1 VDGNQIFFDPV
12 TGYQIF
18 IKGEYSYCKFVFRH
32 SGEVRKMHI
41 DVAREIY
48 TALLEQGFAK
58 TDYSPHIE
66 MVQDE
71 FCARDDANSSQGY
84 NYAIR
89 IGSRTLR
96 SGSRT
101 LRSSLRIGT
110 ATTTQRRERA
120 TPWNLRNS

>member
-1 VDGNQIFFDPV
+1 MKEVKTHTLLLNDSQGRPNLVFSFQDWGDHYQVRVDGKEIFFDPV

-84 NYAIR
+84 NYAIN
-89 IGSRTLR
+89 
-96 SGSRT
+96 
-101 LRSSLRIGT
+101 
-110 ATTTQRRERA
+110 A
-120 TPWNLRNS
+120 

>member
-1 VDGNQIFFDPV
+1 MKEVKTHTLLQNDSQGRPNLVFSFQDWGDHYQVRVDGKEIFFDPV

-84 NYAIR
+84 NYAIN
-89 IGSRTLR
+89 
-96 SGSRT
+96 
-101 LRSSLRIGT
+101 
-110 ATTTQRRERA
+110 A
-120 TPWNLRNS
+120 

>member
-1 VDGNQIFFDPV
+1 MKEVKTHTLLLNDSQGRPNLIFSFQDWGDHYQVRVDGKEIFFDPV

-18 IKGEYSYCKFVFRH
+18 IKGEYSYCKFVFRY

-84 NYAIR
+84 NYAIN
-89 IGSRTLR
+89 
-96 SGSRT
+96 
-101 LRSSLRIGT
+101 
-110 ATTTQRRERA
+110 A
-120 TPWNLRNS
+120 

>member
-1 VDGNQIFFDPV
+1 MKEVKTHTLLLNDSQGRPNLVFSFQDWGDHYQVRVDGNQIFFDPV

-84 NYAIR
+84 NYAIN
-89 IGSRTLR
+89 
-96 SGSRT
+96 
-101 LRSSLRIGT
+101 
-110 ATTTQRRERA
+110 A
-120 TPWNLRNS
+120 